1 MQYFNFEKKLQKITI
16 QMTNFLVY
24 VTVKAY
30 LQNHLIQANSML
42 QLFNIIRPFLPDS
55 VTKSNR
61 EKTFYG
67 RFHN

>member
-1 MQYFNFEKKLQKITI
+1 
-16 QMTNFLVY
+16 MTNFLVY

-30 LQNHLIQANSML
+30 LQNRSIQANSML

-61 EKTFYG
+61 ETTFYG